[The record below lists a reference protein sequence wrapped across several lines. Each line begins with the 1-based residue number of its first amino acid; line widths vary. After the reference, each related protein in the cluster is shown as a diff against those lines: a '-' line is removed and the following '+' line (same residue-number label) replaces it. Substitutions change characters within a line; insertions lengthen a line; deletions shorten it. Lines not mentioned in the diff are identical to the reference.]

1 MKSGMISNNSTESC
15 ASRLFKVKKAV
26 PGTFH
31 RVLQIYYFKLFAT
44 SDFYQ
49 IISDQANL
57 YAEQNFQSN
66 PDDKSSSS
74 WTPVTAT
81 EIQHFL
87 VVYFLIRIVQK
98 LQIQQ
103 DWSIDPILQTSVF
116 NQIMTRNR
124 FQKILQFLN
133 FIDNSNYDVTDPGCD
148 KFFKAR
154 DIVEF
159 LVASKPCTSSLK
171 TFQQMKNFYFTKG
184 GYHLSNILCGDCI
197 AQPIKQI

>member
-15 ASRLFKVKKAV
+15 ALRPFKVKKAV

-31 RVLQIYYFKLFAT
+31 KVLQIYYFKLFAT

-81 EIQHFL
+81 EIQH
-87 VVYFLIRIVQK
+87 
-98 LQIQQ
+98 
-103 DWSIDPILQTSVF
+103 
-116 NQIMTRNR
+116 
-124 FQKILQFLN
+124 
-133 FIDNSNYDVTDPGCD
+133 
-148 KFFKAR
+148 
-154 DIVEF
+154 
-159 LVASKPCTSSLK
+159 
-171 TFQQMKNFYFTKG
+171 
-184 GYHLSNILCGDCI
+184 
-197 AQPIKQI
+197 